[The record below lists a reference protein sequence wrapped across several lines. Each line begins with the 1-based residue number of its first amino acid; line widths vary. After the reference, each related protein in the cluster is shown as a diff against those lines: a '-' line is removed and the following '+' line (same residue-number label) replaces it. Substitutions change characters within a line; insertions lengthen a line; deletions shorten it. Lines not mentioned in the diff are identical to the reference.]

1 MKILYLQCNMGAAG
15 DMLTASLASL
25 LPDPNVYLDTINGT
39 GLDGVK
45 TTLVRSASKGMA
57 GLHAHV
63 VINGV
68 EEETRRFITLKRI
81 TTIITITAIRR
92 LLMCCRLLISCVF
105 RRTYGRTPLRS
116 IRGLLRQKPRLTVPR
131 REKFTFTKSV

>member
-25 LPDPNVYLDTINGT
+25 LPDPNAYLDTINGM
-39 GLDGVK
+39 GLEGVK
-45 TTLVRSASKGMA
+45 TTLARATSKGMA

-68 EEETRRFITLKRI
+68 EEET
-81 TTIITITAIRR
+81 
-92 LLMCCRLLISCVF
+92 LLAHPPVHHAEEAFS
-105 RRTYGRTPLRS
+105 S
-116 IRGLLRQKPRLTVPR
+116 D
-131 REKFTFTKSV
+131 